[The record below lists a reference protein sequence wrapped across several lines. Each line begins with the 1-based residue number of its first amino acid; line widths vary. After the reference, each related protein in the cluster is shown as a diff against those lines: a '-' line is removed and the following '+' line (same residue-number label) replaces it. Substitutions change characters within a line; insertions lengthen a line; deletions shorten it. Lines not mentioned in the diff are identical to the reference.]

1 MQSNHLIRA
10 RRKRK
15 ENDEDEQQSMQAC
28 STNYRIACAPTAN
41 QVSPFP
47 QKTKQI
53 KAIDTMKMI
62 KRGDGS
68 LRASYFYAKRRGE
81 INGLSKKL
89 REEKD
94 EGLRSREQSCAMVVF
109 LLGARRGRER
119 DREDVMTI

>member
-1 MQSNHLIRA
+1 MQHELPR
-10 RRKRK
+10 
-15 ENDEDEQQSMQAC
+15 
-28 STNYRIACAPTAN
+28 APTAN
-41 QVSPFP
+41 QVSPFSR
-47 QKTKQI
+47 KTKQI

-68 LRASYFYAKRRGE
+68 LWASYFYAKRRGE